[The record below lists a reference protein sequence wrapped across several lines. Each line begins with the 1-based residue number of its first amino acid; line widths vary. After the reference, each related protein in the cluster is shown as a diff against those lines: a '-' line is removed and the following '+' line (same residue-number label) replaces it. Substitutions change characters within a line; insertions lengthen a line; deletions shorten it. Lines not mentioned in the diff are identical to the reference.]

1 MVEASPPVPTDS
13 LLAVENTNLLT
24 QATSQRAPRS
34 KQNTQGSPGSKSR
47 MTSDKQAALEAK
59 VAEKMYRLVFDVKS
73 DPKAKR
79 PPLTELGQ

>member
-1 MVEASPPVPTDS
+1 
-13 LLAVENTNLLT
+13 
-24 QATSQRAPRS
+24 
-34 KQNTQGSPGSKSR
+34 